1 MHLALGV
8 ENSLIS
14 QKEKS
19 QLELEPLIH
28 GLACRQWETMG
39 KILLQIIL
47 HLGKKGAL
55 TQGCCQTS
63 TQSPDR
69 LLRFALKP
77 LKF

>member
-1 MHLALGV
+1 MHPALGV
-8 ENSLIS
+8 ENLLIS

-19 QLELEPLIH
+19 QLELPLIH
-28 GLACRQWETMG
+28 GLACSQWETMG